1 VPLRQSDDVTGSLP
15 GAKRSGPLKTIPK
28 DVLHGSDAMMDD
40 VEKKGE
46 EQEEEKKEL
55 VFIGGIP
62 LIDLDDYEV
71 NDRTL

>member
-1 VPLRQSDDVTGSLP
+1 
-15 GAKRSGPLKTIPK
+15 
-28 DVLHGSDAMMDD
+28 MMDD

>member
-1 VPLRQSDDVTGSLP
+1 
-15 GAKRSGPLKTIPK
+15 LKTIPK